1 MVRTIRF
8 FAVIAGTMFV
18 LLGCGSGD
26 KAKEQANEQVKEQA
40 KEQPVD
46 NAASDKAPD
55 VITVQHVLIGFQGS
69 VPGKPITRSRDE
81 AKALA
86 EELFQ
91 KAKAGEDFDAMVKQY
106 TDDSHPGIYSMAN
119 NGIPADP
126 AQGVYPRTGMIPAF
140 GNVGFALQVGEIGM
154 AAYDAQASPYGWH
167 IIKRT
172 K

>member
-1 MVRTIRF
+1 MVRVIRF
-8 FAVIAGTMFV
+8 LAVIAGTIV
-18 LLGCGSGD
+18 VLGCGSGE
-26 KAKEQANEQVKEQA
+26 KAKEQTSEQAKEPA

-55 VITVQHVLIGFQGS
+55 LITVQHVLIGFQGS
-69 VPGKPITRSRDE
+69 VPGKPITRTRDE

-86 EELFQ
+86 EDLFQ

-119 NGIPADP
+119 SGIPADP
-126 AQGVYPRTGMIPAF
+126 AQGVYPRNGMIPAF
-140 GNVGFALQVGEIGM
+140 GNVGFALNVGEIGM
-154 AAYDAQASPYGWH
+154 ASYDAQGSPYGWH
-167 IIKRT
+167 IIKRV